1 MRPSVSGRTRLAAV
15 IGDPVRHSLSPVLFD
30 AASSA
35 TGVDLSYV
43 ALEVG
48 AANLADALAGCRAMG
63 FVGLN
68 VTMPHKESSARLVD
82 RCTERALRLGAVNCI
97 TVEGGRLVG
106 DSTDG
111 AGFLAGL
118 RYDEVDVVGRQV
130 AVIGAGGAARS
141 IVAALAEV
149 GVSGISVHNRTAS
162 RAQVAAELAG
172 PLGRV
177 GTPEDLEAAVLVVN
191 ATPLGMGG
199 DGSLPLDPALLRA
212 GQTVVDIVYHPVE
225 TPLLA
230 AAADCGARAVDGL
243 GMLVGQAA
251 VAFERWTGVEAPVE
265 VLREAA
271 RRHLRQS

>member
-30 AASSA
+30 AAASA

-43 ALEVG
+43 ALEVS

-118 RYDEVDVVGRQV
+118 RHDEVDVAGRQV

-141 IVAALAEV
+141 IIAALAEA
-149 GVSGISVHNRTAS
+149 GVAGISVHNRTAS
-162 RAQVAAELAG
+162 KAQVAADLAG

-177 GTPEDLEAAVLVVN
+177 GTPGDVEAAELVVN
-191 ATPLGMGG
+191 ATPLGMG
-199 DGSLPLDPALLRA
+199 DDVSLPVDPELLRA
-212 GQTVVDIVYHPVE
+212 EQVVVDIVYHPLE
-225 TPLLA
+225 TPLLRA
-230 AAADCGARAVDGL
+230 AVGRGARAVDGV

-251 VAFERWTGVEAPVE
+251 VAFQRWTCVAAPLD
-265 VLREAA
+265 VLRDAA
-271 RRHLRQS
+271 RRHLQQS